1 MKYVLSELLINELD
15 QLEQLTSSLVNGN
28 VSYDEVSEYDKTR
41 KDIKTTSI
49 QDLSNR

>member
-28 VSYDEVSEYDKTR
+28 VSYDEVLEQVNMTKR
-41 KDIKTTSI
+41 EKI
-49 QDLSNR
+49 L